1 MHLDYLNVN
10 ELSISDLNFYVR
22 DLEGHI
28 SDFKMLRR
36 WHLVRECEAEIR
48 LMQARL
54 GNLSR

>member
-28 SDFKMLRR
+28 SDFKMLRS
-36 WHLVRECEAEIR
+36 WSLVRECESEKRVLQSR
-48 LMQARL
+48 LSE
-54 GNLSR
+54 LSR